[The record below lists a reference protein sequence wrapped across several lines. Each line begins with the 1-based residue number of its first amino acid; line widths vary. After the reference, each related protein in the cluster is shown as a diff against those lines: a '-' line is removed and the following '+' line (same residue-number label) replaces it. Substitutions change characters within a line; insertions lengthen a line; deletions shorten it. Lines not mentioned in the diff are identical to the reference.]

1 MNNQPIVIER
11 TFNASV
17 NKVWRA
23 ITDKDE
29 MKKWYFDL
37 PEFKAETGFKFQ
49 FTGGEEGGKQFLH
62 LCEVTEVVPPKK
74 LTYSWRY
81 DGFAGNSFVTFELF
95 EQDDDKTLLRLT
107 HEGVET
113 FPQETSDFAK
123 ENFVEGWNHIINI
136 SLKEYLES
144 GKTAA
149 ETTNPAQDGSVPDKA
164 AAKAE

>member
-11 TFNASV
+11 TFNTPV
-17 NKVWRA
+17 EKVWRA

-37 PEFKAETGFKFQ
+37 ARFKAEIGFRFQ

-62 LCEVTEVVPPKK
+62 LCEITEVEPEKK

-81 DGFAGNSFVTFELF
+81 DGCAGNSFVTFELF
-95 EQDDDKTLLRLT
+95 EQENKTLLRLT
-107 HEGVET
+107 HKGLET

-123 ENFVEGWNHIINI
+123 ENFVKGWNHIINI
-136 SLKEYLES
+136 SLKDYLETN
-144 GKTAA
+144 KTTGQIENSEAV
-149 ETTNPAQDGSVPDKA
+149 SSR
-164 AAKAE
+164 